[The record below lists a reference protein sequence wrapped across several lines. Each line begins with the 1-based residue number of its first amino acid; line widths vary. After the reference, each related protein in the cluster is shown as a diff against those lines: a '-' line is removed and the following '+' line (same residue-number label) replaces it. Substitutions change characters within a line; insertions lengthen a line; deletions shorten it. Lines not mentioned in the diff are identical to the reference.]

1 MSAPGVLFCSPV
13 SSQDLNKARPAL
25 IQLRPESPEELRKR
39 LQEMS
44 DIELRRFGQRA
55 RKLSDPKMY
64 FGATEPHVME
74 LEEARAE
81 WRRRHPAR
89 AQ

>member
-1 MSAPGVLFCSPV
+1 MLSYPPV
-13 SSQDLNKARPAL
+13 FLPRSEQGRPTL

-44 DIELRRFGQRA
+44 DFELRRFGQRA
-55 RKLSDPKMY
+55 RQLSDPKMNLR
-64 FGATEPHVME
+64 ATKPHVME

-81 WRRRHPAR
+81 WRRRHPKLPLR
-89 AQ
+89 ESV